1 MYGSLFQ
8 LETLLSSFK
17 PLSMSKAVYIVSAA
31 RTPIGS
37 FNGSLASVTA
47 PQLGAIAIREAL
59 NRSGINGD
67 QVQEVFMG
75 NVVSANI
82 GQAPAQQASIYAGIP
97 TTVNC
102 TTVNKVCASGMKSIM
117 LGAQTI
123 MSGDNDIV
131 IAGGMESMSNIPY
144 YLEKARSG
152 YRLGH
157 DKIIDGIIRDGLWD
171 PYSDYHMG
179 NAGELC
185 NTTHSISR
193 EEQDYY
199 ARESYSRAQRAADAG
214 WFKNE
219 IVPVDTGG
227 KTPVTVSEDEEYK
240 KVNFDKMGA
249 LKPAFTKEGSI
260 TAANA
265 SKINDGAA
273 AVVLM
278 SEEKV
283 QELGLKPLARIISFA
298 DASQAPEW
306 FTTTPVKAMQKAL
319 DKSGLSIADIDF
331 FEVNEAF
338 SCVAIINAKELNI
351 PLNKLNLWGGAVA
364 LGHPIGCSGA
374 RITVTLSSILQ
385 QQTGRYGMAG
395 ICNGGGG
402 ASAIIIERV

>member
-1 MYGSLFQ
+1 
-8 LETLLSSFK
+8 
-17 PLSMSKAVYIVSAA
+17 MSKSVYLVSMA

-37 FNGSLASVTA
+37 LNGSLATVSATK
-47 PQLGAIAIREAL
+47 LGATVIKAAL
-59 NRSGINGD
+59 ERAGIGPE

-75 NVVSANI
+75 NVVSANL

-102 TTVNKVCASGMKSIM
+102 TTINKVCASGMKAIT
-117 LGAQTI
+117 LGAQAI
-123 MSGDNDIV
+123 LCGDNDIV
-131 IAGGMESMSNIPY
+131 VAGGMESMSNIPY

-171 PYSDYHMG
+171 PYKDYHMG

-185 NTTHSISR
+185 STTYNITR
-193 EEQDYY
+193 QDQDDF
-199 ARESYSRAQRAADAG
+199 AKESYTRAKRAWEADC
-214 WFKNE
+214 FKKE
-219 IVPVDTGG
+219 IVPVEIAG
-227 KTPVTVSEDEEYK
+227 KDVVTVVEDEEYK
-240 KVNFDKMGA
+240 KANFDKMGT
-249 LKPAFTKEGSI
+249 LKPAFVKEGSI

-273 AVVLM
+273 AVVLV
-278 SEEKV
+278 SEEKLK
-283 QELGLKPLARIISFA
+283 ELRLQPIARIVSYA

-319 DKSGLSIADIDF
+319 DKSGLKVNDIEF

-338 SCVAIINAKELNI
+338 SCVAIINARELNI
-351 PLNKLNLWGGAVA
+351 PTEKLNVWGGAVA

-374 RITVTLSSILQ
+374 RISVTLASILQ
-385 QQTGRYGMAG
+385 HNNARYGMAG

-402 ASAIIIERV
+402 ASALILERM

>member
-1 MYGSLFQ
+1 MAKS
-8 LETLLSSFK
+8 
-17 PLSMSKAVYIVSAA
+17 VYIVSTA

-37 FNGSLASVTA
+37 FNGALSSVQAT
-47 PQLGAIAIREAL
+47 QLGATVIKAAIERA
-59 NRSGINGD
+59 GIKPE
-67 QVQEVFMG
+67 QIQEVYMG

-97 TTVNC
+97 TSVNC
-102 TTVNKVCASGMKSIM
+102 TTVNKVCASGMKAIM
-117 LGAQTI
+117 LGAQSI
-123 MSGDNDIV
+123 LLGDSDIV
-131 IAGGMESMSNIPY
+131 VAGGMESMSNIPY
-144 YLEKARSG
+144 YLEKARNG

-171 PYSDYHMG
+171 PYKDYHMG

-185 NTTHSISR
+185 STTYKITR
-193 EEQDYY
+193 EDQDNF
-199 ARESYSRAQRAADAG
+199 AKESYTRAAKASEQG
-214 WFKNE
+214 YFKKE
-219 IVPVDTGG
+219 IVPVEIAG
-227 KTPVTVSEDEEYK
+227 KTTVIVGEDEEYK
-240 KVNFDKMGA
+240 KANFDKMGS
-249 LKPAFTKEGSI
+249 LKPAFTKEGTI

-278 SEEKV
+278 SEEKIN
-283 QELGLKPLARIISFA
+283 ELGIKPMARIIAFA

-306 FTTTPVKAMQKAL
+306 LTTTPIKAMQKAL
-319 DKSGLSIADIDF
+319 DKGGLKISDIDF

-351 PLNKLNLWGGAVA
+351 PADKLNVWGGAVA

-374 RITVTLSSILQ
+374 RITVTLTSILHQ
-385 QQTGRYGMAG
+385 NNGRYGMAG

-402 ASAIIIERV
+402 ASAIIIEKSPS